1 MWWPPV
7 RISFEHY
14 TRESPFAQEAAPP
27 CETFGDLLERRSSEL
42 LDRLLM
48 VVGQIRLA
56 GPELLFLSKMDIRH
70 FLHLLDKK
78 TQSAIGRPEFAFHMF
93 SFLVCSAAG
102 GHSPHFYTSDIA
114 LAAVALIQL
123 ILESLHHRGS
133 VHRRQR
139 PAGFSPDAPVL
150 RIVLSWP

>member
-1 MWWPPV
+1 MIVPL
-7 RISFEHY
+7 I
-14 TRESPFAQEAAPP
+14 ALD
-27 CETFGDLLERRSSEL
+27 GDAVITGQTVLRPGADQLLPLMAEEL
-42 LDRLLM
+42 HQVYR
-48 VVGQIRLA
+48 G
-56 GPELLFLSKMDIRH
+56 GPELLFLGKMDIGH

-78 TQSAIGRPEFAFHMF
+78 TQSAIGRPEFAFHVF

-114 LAAVALIQL
+114 LAAVVLIQL

-133 VHRRQR
+133 VHHRQR

-150 RIVLSWP
+150 RIVPSWP